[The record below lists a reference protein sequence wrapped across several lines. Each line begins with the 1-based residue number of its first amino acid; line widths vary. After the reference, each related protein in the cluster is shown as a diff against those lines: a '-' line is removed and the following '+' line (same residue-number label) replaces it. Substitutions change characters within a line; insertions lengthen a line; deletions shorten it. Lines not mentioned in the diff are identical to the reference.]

1 MATQVQLRR
10 GDNTAHGSF
19 TGVVGEVTVNTTN
32 DSIHIHDGSTTGGF
46 ELLRADLNNIT
57 GDTDDLSE
65 GSSNL
70 YYTNAR
76 VDAEID
82 SYLSGGTGITVSGG
96 AISIDFTE
104 FSTTN
109 ITEGTNLYYTDA
121 RADARAD
128 ARITASG
135 AISDVVDDTTPQLGG
150 DLDLNSSDITG
161 TGNIDITGTITS
173 NTLTVKAGAS
183 GYNGIFIE
191 DDGGDTASGLT
202 HVNGGFYI
210 SRDGNLDNISITSDK
225 FRFQHETSFR
235 FNKPVEIF
243 GDLTISNDGTVNGR
257 DIATDGTKLD
267 GIEAS
272 ADVTDATNVE
282 AAGALMDSEV
292 TNLAQVKAF
301 DSSDYATAAQGT
313 TADAALPKTGG
324 AMTGAITTNSTF
336 DGRDVAT
343 DGAKLDGIETGAT
356 ADQTA
361 AEILTAIKTVDGA
374 TSGLDADLLDG
385 NHASAFATAAQGAL
399 ADSALQS
406 ETVTSI
412 ALNSNS
418 LDYTD
423 ENGTTTNIDLSAY
436 LDEDSRA
443 IASGTLN
450 SVSGVVTF
458 TRDDDTTF
466 TLDLSDLLDDTNL
479 VTSVA
484 GKNGVVTLDA
494 DDIDDASTTNKFT
507 TAAEITKLAG
517 IETGADVTDTTN
529 VVAALTAGTNVSIAA
544 NGTISSTDTN
554 TTYSVGD
561 GGLTEKN
568 FTTALNTK
576 LSGIET
582 GATADQTASE
592 ILTAIKT
599 VDGAASGLDADLLD
613 GQQGSHYLDYNNFT
627 NTPTIPTNN
636 NQLTNGAGY
645 ITADTQLSNEQVQDI
660 VGAMV
665 SSNTESGISVT
676 YQDADGTLDFNVNDP
691 TITLTGAVTGSAT
704 MTNLGNV
711 SIATTATADPTLTIN
726 GDASGS
732 ATFTNLG
739 NATLTLTIADDSH
752 NHTIANVDG
761 LQTALNAKAALAS
774 PSLTGTP
781 TAPTASTG
789 TNTTQLATTAFVQ
802 QEIAA
807 LKALLYAYDAS

>member
-1 MATQVQLRR
+1 
-10 GDNTAHGSF
+10 
-19 TGVVGEVTVNTTN
+19 VT
-32 DSIHIHDGSTTGGF
+32 
-46 ELLRADLNNIT
+46 
-57 GDTDDLSE
+57 
-65 GSSNL
+65 
-70 YYTNAR
+70 
-76 VDAEID
+76 
-82 SYLSGGTGITVSGG
+82 
-96 AISIDFTE
+96 
-104 FSTTN
+104 
-109 ITEGTNLYYTDA
+109 
-121 RADARAD
+121 
-128 ARITASG
+128 
-135 AISDVVDDTTPQLGG
+135 
-150 DLDLNSSDITG
+150 
-161 TGNIDITGTITS
+161 
-173 NTLTVKAGAS
+173 
-183 GYNGIFIE
+183 
-191 DDGGDTASGLT
+191 
-202 HVNGGFYI
+202 
-210 SRDGNLDNISITSDK
+210 
-225 FRFQHETSFR
+225 
-235 FNKPVEIF
+235 
-243 GDLTISNDGTVNGR
+243 
-257 DIATDGTKLD
+257 
-267 GIEAS
+267 
-272 ADVTDATNVE
+272 

-301 DSSDYATAAQGT
+301 DSSDYATAAQG
-313 TADAALPKTGG
+313 
-324 AMTGAITTNSTF
+324 
-336 DGRDVAT
+336 V
-343 DGAKLDGIETGAT
+343 
-356 ADQTA
+356 
-361 AEILTAIKTVDGA
+361 
-374 TSGLDADLLDG
+374 
-385 NHASAFATAAQGAL
+385 L

-458 TRDDDTTF
+458 TRDDATTF

-507 TAAEITKLAG
+507 TAAEITKLSGIETGATADQTASEIKTAYEGNADTNAFTDAEQSKLSG

-529 VVAALTAGTNVSIAA
+529 VVAALTAGTNVTIGADGTISSTDTNTTYSVGDGGLTEKNFTTALKTKLDGIEASADVTDTTNVVAA
-544 NGTISSTDTN
+544 LTAGTNVTIGADGTISSTDTN

-576 LSGIET
+576 LAGIET

-645 ITADTQLSNEQVQDI
+645 ITADTQLSTEQVQDI

-665 SSNTESGISVT
+665 STNTESGIAVT
-676 YQDADGTLDFNVNDP
+676 YDDTDGKLDFNVNDP
-691 TITLTGAVTGSAT
+691 TISLTGAVTGSAT

-732 ATFTNLG
+732 VQ
-739 NATLTLTIADDSH
+739 H
-752 NHTIANVDG
+752 
-761 LQTALNAKAALAS
+761 LQILVM
-774 PSLTGTP
+774 
-781 TAPTASTG
+781 
-789 TNTTQLATTAFVQ
+789 QH
-802 QEIAA
+802 
-807 LKALLYAYDAS
+807 